1 MYAITAE
8 GLIKDY
14 GSFRALR
21 GIDFSIRTGEA
32 FGFLGPNGA
41 GKTTVMGI
49 LNCTM
54 PPTKGRVQVLG
65 MDVSARPS
73 EIKASQGVMPQDDNL
88 DPDLSVMENLIV
100 YARYFNISPAS
111 SRPRAVELLE
121 SLELSAW
128 ADKRIGKLSGGMRRR
143 LLLARALINQPSMII
158 LDEPTTG
165 MDPHSRR
172 SVWDSLD
179 TIKQEGRTLVL
190 TTHYMEEADRVC
202 DRVAIMELGRIV
214 ALDTPEALKRSTA
227 SADLEEVFL
236 KLTGRKLE
244 P

>member
-1 MYAITAE
+1 MYAVTAE

-14 GSFRALR
+14 GPFRAVR

-65 MDVSARPS
+65 MDVSASPS